1 MSSVS
6 NQASAHRFCQES
18 VLSVCSSAFLR
29 LTNQEIK
36 KSRIFLRSWKKKG
49 KEEKST
55 GQNLI
60 KQNLTARQRELE
72 KEFQK
77 VSSHLCFLVSSG
89 KLYEPEVKKHPSI
102 NVSPKPTVFFM
113 ETWAL
118 RFWMATQQELNKQ
131 IQTSTG
137 YSHPLQTNQRTE
149 QACCISLPM
158 ICRHVHKTGSYS
170 LQHSL
175 KNRSGDSLK
184 RSQESSQQ
192 WESLVDLARPSP
204 SPNHACYMHTM
215 LALHASHR
223 SCELK
228 FECSI

>member
-1 MSSVS
+1 MVVS
-6 NQASAHRFCQES
+6 DWCHLCDAISLDRNINWR
-18 VLSVCSSAFLR
+18 
-29 LTNQEIK
+29 K
-36 KSRIFLRSWKKKG
+36 KQQHHPWERRETFPYHW
-49 KEEKST
+49 
-55 GQNLI
+55 
-60 KQNLTARQRELE
+60 KQNR
-72 KEFQK
+72 
-77 VSSHLCFLVSSG
+77 
-89 KLYEPEVKKHPSI
+89 
-102 NVSPKPTVFFM
+102 
-113 ETWAL
+113 
-118 RFWMATQQELNKQ
+118 Q

-175 KNRSGDSLK
+175 KNCSGDSLK